1 MPSKLLIVE
10 SPAKA
15 KTLVRYLGK
24 DYTIK
29 ASMGHIR
36 DLPSNKLAVDID
48 NHFAPQYQVIPAKKK
63 AVTDLQKAADKVS
76 QILIATD
83 PDREGEA
90 IAWHIAHILGKQGKG
105 KISRVLFNEITRDAV
120 RNAVENP
127 GEIDLHKVDAQ
138 QARRVLDR
146 LVGYLVSQQ
155 LWGVVAK
162 GTSAGRVQSVALRLI
177 VEREAEIDAFVPEEY
192 WKIAALASVDGC
204 EPFKVKLVKLGAD
217 EAVIPNGDVAAGV
230 ISDLESLPARLE
242 EVRHRI
248 TTQKPQAPFTTSTLQ
263 QEAARRL
270 RMSVKRTMS
279 VAQRLY
285 EGTELGDAGAVGL
298 ITYMRTDSTRV
309 SPVAVEMA
317 RDYIKRVHGEEF
329 LSPKPRVYQGKKGA
343 RTQDA
348 HEAIRPTSTEWPPE
362 KVKRFLKPEEFRL
375 YELIWNRFLAT
386 QMADAKYAGVTV
398 DISVGEAGIAPAGS
412 GKGAPNQA
420 PYTLRALG
428 RKLIFAGF
436 RALWG
441 ESPKEEGEKEE
452 NGKKDGEDETTELP
466 DIFHADAPKN
476 RQPRPGTPAEI
487 SQVEGEQKFTQPPP
501 RYSESMLV
509 KTLDELGIGRP
520 STYASIIGTIQDRK
534 YVERDE
540 KRKLFPTD
548 LGKTVN
554 QILVTEFENVFNVQF
569 TARMEDALDH
579 VEDGGDWTETVRK
592 FWEPFKERIDHFKG
606 RKQEIKAKA
615 QERTG
620 RTCPSCGEGEL
631 IVRFGRF
638 GRFIS
643 CERYPDCKH
652 IEKENGEAKREPE
665 KIGRACPTCGEGELV
680 KRQGRFGEF
689 ISCNRY
695 PKCKHT
701 EELPGAEKRKTAAN
715 LPDVSL
721 PCPREGCGGT
731 IVAKRS
737 RRGKLFYS
745 CTNWK
750 EKNCDVVFWDLPLEQ
765 KCPECGYPIRT
776 VKGKKLVCPKCGHK
790 EEHAG
795 LPADA

>member
-15 KTLVRYLGK
+15 KTLSRYLGK

-36 DLPSNKLAVDID
+36 DLPSSKLAVDVD
-48 NHFAPQYQVIPAKKK
+48 QNFLPQYQVIPAKKK
-63 AVTDLQKAADKVS
+63 AVADLKKAAERAN
-76 QILIATD
+76 QILLATD

-90 IAWHIAHILGKQGKG
+90 IAWHIAHILDGGAKTP
-105 KISRVLFNEITRDAV
+105 IHRVMFNEITKDAV
-120 RNAVENP
+120 KQAVNSP

-177 VEREAEIDAFVPEEY
+177 VEREEEIEAFVPEEY
-192 WKIAALASVDGC
+192 WNIGALASVGSCD
-204 EPFKVKLVKLGAD
+204 PFAVKLVKMAGD
-217 EAVIPNGDVAAGV
+217 EAVVSNGEIAGQ
-230 ISDLESLPARLE
+230 ITHHLETMPAKLA
-242 EVRHRI
+242 EVRHR
-248 TTQKPQAPFTTSTLQ
+248 TSSQKPQAPFTTSTLQ

-270 RMSVKRTMS
+270 RMGVKRTMS

-285 EGTELGDAGAVGL
+285 EGIEIGDAGAVGL

-309 SPVAVEMA
+309 SPVAVDAA
-317 RDYIKRVHGEEF
+317 RAFVQATYGDKF
-329 LSPKPRVYQGKKGA
+329 LSPKPRIFTGKKGK

-348 HEAIRPTSTEWPPE
+348 HEAIRPTSTEYPPA
-362 KVKRFLKPEEFRL
+362 KVKQYLKPEEYRL
-375 YELIWNRFLAT
+375 YELIWNRFMAT
-386 QMADAKYAGVTV
+386 QMADAKYSGVTV
-398 DISVGEAGIAPAGS
+398 EVAVGNDGDAPAGAE
-412 GKGAPNQA
+412 GKKGEA
-420 PYTLRALG
+420 PYLLRAVG

-436 RALWG
+436 RTLWG
-441 ESPKEEGEKEE
+441 ESEKEEGEKKEGDE
-452 NGKKDGEDETTELP
+452 ETTELP
-466 DIFHADAPKN
+466 DIFYSDAPKAK
-476 RQPRPGTPAEI
+476 QPVPGADATV
-487 SQVEGEQKFTQPPP
+487 SSVTSEQKFTQPPA

-540 KRKLFPTD
+540 KRKLFPTE
-548 LGKTVN
+548 LGRTVN
-554 QILVTEFENVFNVQF
+554 KILVTEFESVFNVKF
-569 TARMEDALDH
+569 TAEMEDALDD
-579 VEDGGDWTETVRK
+579 VEDGGEWTETVRK
-592 FWEPFKERIDHFKG
+592 FWEPFKEKIDQFKG
-606 RKQEIKAKA
+606 RKKEIKENVV
-615 QERTG
+615 ERTG
-620 RTCPSCGEGEL
+620 RTCPSCNKGEL

-638 GRFIS
+638 GKFIA
-643 CERYPDCKH
+643 CDQYPDCKY
-652 IEKENGEAKREPE
+652 IEKENGEAKAEPE
-665 KIGRACPTCGEGELV
+665 KIGRECPTCGKGELV

-701 EELPGAEKRKTAAN
+701 EEIPGAEKKRPGGD
-715 LPDVSL
+715 LPDVSI

-731 IVAKRS
+731 IVAKRT
-737 RRGKLFYS
+737 RRGKIFYS

-750 EKNCDVVFWDLPLEQ
+750 EKKCDVAFWDLPVEKPCPQCSYPIRVVKGKNLV
-765 KCPECGYPIRT
+765 CPEC
-776 VKGKKLVCPKCGHK
+776 KHK
-790 EEHAG
+790 EEYV
-795 LPADA
+795 PENADA